1 MRKHVNLEVS
11 LEILSLM
18 LAFAVE
24 DNDEEAIERLK
35 KEKQELY
42 LGNNEVI
49 DKAYNE
55 YSKIIKERM
64 EKNNG

>member
-1 MRKHVNLEVS
+1 MSKVLNTGRISMRKHVNLEVS

-55 YSKIIKERM
+55 
-64 EKNNG
+64 